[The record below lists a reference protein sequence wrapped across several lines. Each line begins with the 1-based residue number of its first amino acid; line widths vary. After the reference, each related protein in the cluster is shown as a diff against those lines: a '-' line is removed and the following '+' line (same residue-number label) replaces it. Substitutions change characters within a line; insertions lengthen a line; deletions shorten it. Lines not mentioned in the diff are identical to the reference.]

1 VKLNYRDVLRSHA
14 STHRAAIDK
23 EYVINPSQPLVGE
36 PKRNG
41 VVFWS
46 RKTALAILGTLVTL
60 ALVGAC
66 YQAIQTKV
74 DLRRFPPRG
83 RFVDLG
89 GYKLDINCTGHGSP
103 TVILESE
110 LGGLALSWQRVQS
123 GIEKFTRVCSYDRA
137 GYGWSNSG
145 PMPRTSGQIVQELH
159 MLLQRAGEKPPY
171 VLVGHSLGGF
181 NVRVFNG
188 QYRNEVAGMVL
199 VDASHEDQV
208 RDLPS
213 GVRERWDN
221 SVKDVQRQREFNAVL
236 TWLGVT
242 RLMTRNRNQETLHL
256 DLQPKF
262 VNAVRSE
269 FENFDKSAEQVRAA
283 GTLGDKPLIVLT
295 AGKDNTNVV
304 SLPKGFSRQDY
315 EASHQLFEE
324 LQVQE
329 VHLSTRGKQI
339 IISDS
344 GHLIPIERPDAVVS
358 AVREVWEAARNF

>member
-1 VKLNYRDVLRSHA
+1 MAGNPTTRPLTVKLNYRDVLRSHA

-137 GYGWSNSG
+137 GYGVPRVCVLWGRRHSNPDRRHDGGMDESRG
-145 PMPRTSGQIVQELH
+145 LRRLPSRTSLF
-159 MLLQRAGEKPPY
+159 P
-171 VLVGHSLGGF
+171 
-181 NVRVFNG
+181 
-188 QYRNEVAGMVL
+188 
-199 VDASHEDQV
+199 
-208 RDLPS
+208 
-213 GVRERWDN
+213 ERG
-221 SVKDVQRQREFNAVL
+221 SRTSS
-236 TWLGVT
+236 TW
-242 RLMTRNRNQETLHL
+242 
-256 DLQPKF
+256 
-262 VNAVRSE
+262 
-269 FENFDKSAEQVRAA
+269 
-283 GTLGDKPLIVLT
+283 
-295 AGKDNTNVV
+295 
-304 SLPKGFSRQDY
+304 
-315 EASHQLFEE
+315 
-324 LQVQE
+324 
-329 VHLSTRGKQI
+329 
-339 IISDS
+339 
-344 GHLIPIERPDAVVS
+344 
-358 AVREVWEAARNF
+358 